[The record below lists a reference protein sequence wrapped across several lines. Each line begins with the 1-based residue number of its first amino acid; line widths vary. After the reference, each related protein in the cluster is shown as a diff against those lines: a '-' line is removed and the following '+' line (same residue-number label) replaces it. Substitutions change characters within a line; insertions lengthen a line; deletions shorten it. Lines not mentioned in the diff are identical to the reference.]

1 MKERTIEDLMAEPMR
16 WSTRIQTG
24 IAELER
30 TIADRR
36 RHVAT
41 HPGGDLLYRLDAME
55 QALGILRVADAI
67 TYYET
72 NGTPVTPIFSKHQTT

>member
-1 MKERTIEDLMAEPMR
+1 MKDRTIEELMAEPMR
-16 WSTRIQTG
+16 WSTRIQTA

-41 HPGGDLLYRLDAME
+41 NPGGDLLVRLDAME

-72 NGTPVTPIFSKHQTT
+72 NGTPVTPMF